1 MSLDE
6 PASFAALDPLDAL
19 ADVEGTPAQW
29 AAARERSTVRLDL
42 ADVDVIVVTGMGGS
56 GIAGDVVAAIAAPQL
71 GVPVLTLKGYDLPAF
86 AGPRTLVVACSHSGN
101 TEETL
106 AVVVAARAAGTQRF
120 SVTSGGRLLAACR
133 DEGSPHV
140 VIPGGGQPR
149 HALGWLAVPVL
160 VALGLDG
167 GLDEALAVLGDLV
180 AACRRDV
187 PAADNP
193 AKQLAL
199 RLASGSV
206 PVAWGGRGLGAVA
219 AYRMK
224 CQLNENA
231 KLPAWA
237 SELPELDHNE
247 VVGLSGASPLDGAVG
262 LVLLRDPE
270 GEGPRTAARFGV
282 SEELVRDRCAW
293 IAEVDA
299 RGTSPLARLASLLL
313 LVDLA
318 TVYTALETGVDP
330 SPIHA
335 IDTLKQRLAAST
347 PG

>member
-1 MSLDE
+1 MSLDD
-6 PASFAALDPLDAL
+6 PAGFAAVDTLDAL

-29 AAARERSTVRLDL
+29 AAAREVADVRLDL
-42 ADVDVIVVTGMGGS
+42 DGVDTVIVTGMGGS
-56 GIAGDVVAAIAAPQL
+56 GIAGDVTAAIAAPRL
-71 GVPVLTLKGYDLPAF
+71 GVPVIPVKGYDLPAF

-106 AVVVAARAAGTQRF
+106 AVVAAAREAGTRRF
-120 SVTSGGRLLAACR
+120 SVTSGGRLLERCR
-133 DEGSPHV
+133 ADGTPHV

-160 VALGLDG
+160 VALGLDD
-167 GLDEALAVLGDLV
+167 GLDETLEVLIDLA
-180 AACRRDV
+180 AACGRDV

-206 PVAWGGRGLGAVA
+206 PLAWGARGLGAVA
-219 AYRMK
+219 AYRLK

-231 KLPAWA
+231 KQPASA

-247 VVGLSGASPLDGAVG
+247 VVGMSGASPLAGAVG
-262 LVLLRDPE
+262 LVLLRDPA
-270 GEGPRTAARFGV
+270 GEGSRVTARFAV
-282 SEELVRDRCAW
+282 TEDLVRERCAW
-293 IAEVDA
+293 IAEVTA
-299 RGTSPLARLASLLL
+299 RGTAPLARLASLLL

-318 TVYTALETGVDP
+318 SVYTAIETGVDP
-330 SPIHA
+330 TPIPA
-335 IDTLKQRLAAST
+335 IDTLKARLAS
-347 PG
+347 